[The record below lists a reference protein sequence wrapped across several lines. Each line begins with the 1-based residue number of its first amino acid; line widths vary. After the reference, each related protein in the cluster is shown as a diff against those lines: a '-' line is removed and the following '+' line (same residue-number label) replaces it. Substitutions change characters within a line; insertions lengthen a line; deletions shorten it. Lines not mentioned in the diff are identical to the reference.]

1 MAWRTNN
8 FKGLH
13 MQVYLCELLKDNEY
27 YIHY

>member
-8 FKGLH
+8 FKGLS
-13 MQVYLCELLKDNEY
+13 MQAYLRELLRDNEY